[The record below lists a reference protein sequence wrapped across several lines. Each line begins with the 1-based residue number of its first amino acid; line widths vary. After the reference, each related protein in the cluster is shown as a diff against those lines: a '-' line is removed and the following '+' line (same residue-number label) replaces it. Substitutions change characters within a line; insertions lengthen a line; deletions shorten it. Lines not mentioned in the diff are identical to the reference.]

1 LDSNRVAWIFPGQAS
16 QYVGMAADLES
27 DFHLARELFERAEEI
42 LGLNLRE
49 VCFNGPNEL
58 LVQTQYTQPAIFVHS
73 SILDSIMRER
83 GLSCDL
89 LAGHSLGEYSTLVS
103 SGALEFE
110 SALRAV
116 KHRSQFMQEAC
127 DRNRGTMAAVVGMEL
142 EEVQRVLEG
151 IDGVVTSANYNSP
164 GQVAISG
171 EVEAVGKAGEL
182 LAAAGAKR
190 VIPLKVGGAYHSP
203 LMRPARERMEKV
215 LKDLEFRDF
224 STPVIANVS
233 AEPVTE
239 GETMRELLSAQIT
252 SPVLWYPSVK
262 RMIEMGVTTFVEVGP
277 GKVLQGLV
285 KRSLPGS
292 DAERKTEGEIR
303 ILGVDRSK
311 DIEALE
317 RLRRV

>member
-16 QYVGMAADLES
+16 QYVGMAADLEY
-27 DFHLARELFERAEEI
+27 DFQLARELFEKAEEI

-49 VCFNGPNEL
+49 VCFNGPNEV

-73 SILDSIMRER
+73 SILDSIMKQR
-83 GLSCDL
+83 GLSSDL
-89 LAGHSLGEYSTLVS
+89 VAGHSLGEYSALVS
-103 SGALEFE
+103 SGALDFE
-110 SALRAV
+110 STLRAV
-116 KHRSQFMQEAC
+116 KYRSQFMQEAC

-142 EEVQRVLEG
+142 EEVQELLGGVE
-151 IDGVVTSANYNSP
+151 GVVTSANYNSP

-171 EVEAVGKAGEL
+171 EVEAVRKAGEL

-190 VIPLKVGGAYHSP
+190 IIPLKVGGAYHSP
-203 LMRPARERMEKV
+203 LMQPARERMETV
-215 LKDLEFRDF
+215 LKDLKFRDF

-239 GETMRELLSAQIT
+239 GEAMRELLSAQIT
-252 SPVLWYPSVK
+252 SPVLWYPSVR
-262 RMIEMGVTTFVEVGP
+262 RMIGMGVTTFVEVGP

-285 KRSLPGS
+285 RRSLS
-292 DAERKTEGEIR
+292 RTDAEGKVEEEIKV
-303 ILGVDRSK
+303 LGVDRSK

-317 RLRRV
+317 RAPRV